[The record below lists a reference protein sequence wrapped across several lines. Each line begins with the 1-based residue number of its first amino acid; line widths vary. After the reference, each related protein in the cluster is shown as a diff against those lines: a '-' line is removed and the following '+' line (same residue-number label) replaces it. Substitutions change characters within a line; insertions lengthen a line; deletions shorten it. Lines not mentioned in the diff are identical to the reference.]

1 MALNIGYDVGASIE
15 RYGYFVYCDVAVTWA
30 SMRFDEAS
38 IISLMWLQCCFD
50 DVERHPIKGY

>member
-1 MALNIGYDVGASIE
+1 MALNIGYDGSVSIE

-30 SMRFDEAS
+30 SMLFDVATM
-38 IISLMWLQCCFD
+38 IGVMWLRCCVD